1 MGKFCPKCGFPVD
14 NKIKFCPRCGAPLQ
28 ELSHKPVG
36 TVSKSQPKPM
46 NIKIITIAIA
56 AVAVLGLGGSYL
68 VSHHFPMS
76 PSTMTA
82 SSSSTSGVAG
92 KALSSASSGES
103 NTNRDP
109 YLTQAEKLLDQWG
122 FKVSRI
128 EAFSGYV
135 KDYSKG
141 FMVIADNRV
150 FLFDTMNHRVAKI
163 ENPECLKWFGSDMK
177 QGKSGSVVVKF
188 KILDDTP
195 DKDKDAGEWEGSNHY
210 LPMFISYKIEGKA
223 AVDNGIHTGK
233 GKNPKHLQNYL
244 YDQRNVDLAHVFLGE
259 ASALTNDM
267 EKRGIQLKGEN

>member
-46 NIKIITIAIA
+46 NIKIIAIAIA

-68 VSHHFPMS
+68 VSHHFPMR

-103 NTNRDP
+103 KTNRDP

-135 KDYSKG
+135 EDYSK
-141 FMVIADNRV
+141 
-150 FLFDTMNHRVAKI
+150 
-163 ENPECLKWFGSDMK
+163 
-177 QGKSGSVVVKF
+177 
-188 KILDDTP
+188 
-195 DKDKDAGEWEGSNHY
+195 
-210 LPMFISYKIEGKA
+210 
-223 AVDNGIHTGK
+223 
-233 GKNPKHLQNYL
+233 
-244 YDQRNVDLAHVFLGE
+244 
-259 ASALTNDM
+259 ALW
-267 EKRGIQLKGEN
+267 